1 MIRIPLKQNRV
12 TQTKAA
18 GMPKTPP
25 AATTNPVIP
34 TSTNAPDSTEAR
46 LARQDAIVRRI
57 NNVGLSVIVVVCIA
71 TGVTRCIDDAH
82 ASKPAHANSAR
93 TPLNPIKNTSAS
105 TRKKR
110 TATIPSTKLDRGCG
124 HVGAIVARNFSGY
137 AGSVNPPQWGKSKPG
152 ASNGIITTG
161 TGFPCLVLVVTP
173 QSEAVATPTDKR
185 GFITPIHHGCGRD
198 GATRKDARTASDV
211 LRTSRPPFASRIALG
226 GLFNI
231 PEGI

>member
-82 ASKPAHANSAR
+82 ASKPAHAGSAR
-93 TPLNPIKNTSAS
+93 TPLNPIINTSAS
-105 TRKKR
+105 
-110 TATIPSTKLDRGCG
+110 
-124 HVGAIVARNFSGY
+124 N
-137 AGSVNPPQWGKSKPG
+137 GSVNSPQWGKSKPS

-161 TGFPCLVLVVTP
+161 AGFPCLVLVVTP
-173 QSEAVATPTDKR
+173 QPIAVATPTDKR

-198 GATRKDARTASDV
+198 GATRKDARTAIGV
-211 LRTSRPPFASRIALG
+211 LRTSRPPVASRIAAVG
-226 GLFNI
+226 TFHDSPI
-231 PEGI
+231 GI